1 MYVVVADDL
10 SGAAETGGVAV
21 RYGLIAEVALDE
33 IPESRPQALIVDT
46 NTRSLPGRDAAE
58 RIVALGP
65 ALEQIRKLRLFKK
78 VDSVLRGPVA
88 AEAAAL
94 MEAAGKAR
102 ALLVPANPGMGR
114 VIRDGRYW
122 MGGRPVEETDFRF
135 DPEHPVRTSDV
146 VKMAGA
152 APAGA
157 PVTVRKPGEPLP
169 EKGIVIGEAASAE
182 DLETWA
188 KACDERTLAGG
199 AAEFFAA
206 YLEAKGHARAPAG
219 ETAMAPEER
228 ILILSGSASAVSR
241 EQLRELRRR
250 GIPLVEMPPE
260 LYPAAG
266 RVDPIIHEWALSVA
280 YTFRRTGRVIA
291 AIGRP
296 PLPGQPRAARF
307 AAYLA
312 EMAAQVLERYP
323 ARHIWVEGG
332 ATAAALVRRLRW
344 KRLEVV
350 EELRPGVVR
359 LRPSGQETPL
369 IVVKPGS
376 YDWLELLGAAVAK
389 EDHTARRG

>member
-33 IPESRPQALIVDT
+33 MPESRAQAVIVDT

-58 RIVALGP
+58 RVGALRP
-65 ALEQIRKLRLFKK
+65 ALERIKKLRLFKK

-88 AEAAAL
+88 AETAAL
-94 MEAAGKAR
+94 MEAAGKQR
-102 ALLVPANPGMGR
+102 AVLAPANPGMGR
-114 VIRDGRYW
+114 VVRDGRYW
-122 MGGRPVEETDFRF
+122 IGGRPADETEFRY

-146 VKMAGA
+146 MQMAGP
-152 APAGA
+152 APAGV
-157 PVTVRKPGEPLP
+157 PVAVKKPGEPLP
-169 EKGIVIGEAASAE
+169 EKGIIIGEAVTAE
-182 DLETWA
+182 DLKAWVE
-188 KACDERTLAGG
+188 ACDERTLAGG

-206 YLEAKGHARAPAG
+206 FLEAKGHARAPAA
-219 ETAMAPEER
+219 ETAVAPEER
-228 ILILSGSASAVSR
+228 LLILSGSASAASR

-250 GIPLVEMPPE
+250 GVPLVEMPPQ
-260 LYPAAG
+260 LYPATG

-280 YTFRRTGRVIA
+280 YTFRRVGRVIA

-332 ATAAALVRRLRW
+332 ATASTLIRRLRW
-344 KRLEVV
+344 RRLEVV

-359 LRPSGQETPL
+359 LKPAGQETPL

-376 YDWLELLGAAVAK
+376 YDWLELLGAAVEREGAAA
-389 EDHTARRG
+389 HRS